1 MATQGRSQATSSSSS
16 SMFAKPGSVSNP
28 AQCPAPH
35 NGSFSLESS
44 SHLKRGLKSLTS
56 HLRKRKRRGLSS
68 SASPAPNTESHE
80 RTSEERDEAEDQFD
94 PDQMDRVSVLSLD
107 ATLAEAPEVKRSKT
121 MSRVTSLASVMT
133 TPVARVGHALSR
145 SISGARLPYSPS
157 PSGRHAPGTPTK
169 FFGRSVSTVHMN
181 GSASSGV
188 TAPPTMRAPESP
200 YGTLRRGAP
209 GRNSATNITPYKKPQ
224 PTTNKQRPTRY
235 WSSDFPE
242 TCARLEK
249 QEIRLQEAIHEMTCG
264 EEDLVDDLI
273 LVQKTYADSLLQL
286 NILTPSE
293 VEMVFGSIRKLTPI
307 HRDLHKFLESARSP
321 KTGIYRSVGQFL
333 LHWTGTLR
341 LPYIEYCATL
351 IKVKTF
357 LDLRRDSDKDFR
369 DFLQRCLESPFS
381 RKLDLWAYL
390 DVPRSRLVKYPL
402 LLKQVLKF
410 CECPSDS
417 ALLTSA
423 IHHLE
428 SILQDVDKAM
438 AQARCQNTIARLDWL
453 DDCPVDAKVA
463 VNNASEEI
471 LEGVLRNNRG
481 TKLECHLMDTVL
493 ILGRPST
500 RGQGGVKRLQVYRT
514 PIPIEELVLEDID
527 QHGSVS
533 MGSGSSGSSSGSSTS
548 SLTSSG
554 SKNGSFKSAFSHSQ
568 PSKGSSFR
576 VSFRRGCLAPQ
587 PAGDTPVERNHRSDT
602 DRKQLSHTLMATDEH
617 SKRQWLTSLQ
627 KTIDAHMA
635 MRQQERGVDSQSNPP
650 TKPQSIVSRLK
661 SGPRTGLFQKNK
673 RSPRIKASLSST
685 HVDSL
690 KRGSAIKRLRTHA
703 ASTSA
708 LRAENMPVFDENT
721 PILHHK
727 SVPRILSSS
736 GGARLRSGTVG
747 SAKPPLPLSVSSQC
761 SVEVRKRAR
770 SNGGR
775 PLTPLNETPSVGAKR
790 GPTPVQKEKIGSR
803 TKSWSHLM
811 ARSEEH
817 LLACSLD
824 GQRDLPRYLTRST
837 LKKISKSMSDLLEV

>member
-1 MATQGRSQATSSSSS
+1 MTMDESVAPGAQETLATSL
-16 SMFAKPGSVSNP
+16 AKPGGAP
-28 AQCPAPH
+28 AHGAAH
-35 NGSFSLESS
+35 NGSPPPSQ
-44 SHLKRGLKSLTS
+44 
-56 HLRKRKRRGLSS
+56 RKRKRRGLAAP
-68 SASPAPNTESHE
+68 ASPAIQPEGLGRTTEE
-80 RTSEERDEAEDQFD
+80 QEEAEDDFD
-94 PDQMDRVSVLSLD
+94 PDQMDRVSMFSLD
-107 ATLAEAPEVKRSKT
+107 TTLAEAPEVKRSKT

-157 PSGRHAPGTPTK
+157 PGGRNAPGTPTK
-169 FFGRSVSTVHMN
+169 FFGRSVSTVHMT
-181 GSASSGV
+181 GSSG
-188 TAPPTMRAPESP
+188 APPAMRAPESP

-242 TCARLEK
+242 TCARLDK

-293 VEMVFGSIRKLTPI
+293 VEMVFGNIRKLTPI

-321 KTGIYRSVGQFL
+321 STGIYRSVGQFL
-333 LHWTGTLR
+333 LHWTGTVR
-341 LPYIEYCATL
+341 LPYIDYCSTL

-417 ALLTSA
+417 GLLTSA

-527 QHGSVS
+527 QHGTVS
-533 MGSGSSGSSSGSSTS
+533 MGSGSSSGSSGSSTS
-548 SLTSSG
+548 SLSSSG

-576 VSFRRGCLAPQ
+576 VSFRRGSLAPQ
-587 PAGDTPVERNHRSDT
+587 PHSRGDTPVERNNRSDA

-627 KTIDAHMA
+627 KTIDTHMA
-635 MRQQERGVDSQSNPP
+635 VRQEQEREVDSHSNPP
-650 TKPQSIVSRLK
+650 AKTHSIVSRLK
-661 SGPRTGLFQKNK
+661 SGPRTAGLFQKNK

-708 LRAENMPVFDENT
+708 LRPDNMPVFDENT
-721 PILHHK
+721 PVLHHK

-736 GGARLRSGTVG
+736 GGLRLRSGTVG
-747 SAKPPLPLSVSSQC
+747 SAKPPLPLLTSGQHH
-761 SVEVRKRAR
+761 SVEMRKRAS
-770 SNGGR
+770 SNGGQ
-775 PLTPLNETPSVGAKR
+775 PLTPLNEKQSTTAVKSKSGR
-790 GPTPVQKEKIGSR
+790 LDHIRREKLGSR
-803 TKSWSHLM
+803 TKSWGHLM

-824 GQRDLPRYLTRST
+824 GQRDMPRYLTRST
-837 LKKISKSMSDLLEV
+837 LKKISKSMSDLLEL